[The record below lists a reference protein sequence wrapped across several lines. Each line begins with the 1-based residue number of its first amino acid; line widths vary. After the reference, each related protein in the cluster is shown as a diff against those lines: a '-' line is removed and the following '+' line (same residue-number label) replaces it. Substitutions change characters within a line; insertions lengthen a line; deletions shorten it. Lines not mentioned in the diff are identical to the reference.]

1 MKLLGLLFAERR
13 WSFAGVILLSLLS
26 ALLSVGVIAFVNQRM
41 LQAGGDVAGLLLHF
55 TVLLLLLL
63 ITATAARTALH
74 VLGHYFVYRL
84 RLNLVKRVL
93 DTDIEQLEALN
104 GSRIIAALSTDI
116 RNVTIA
122 FVHLPELIYG
132 LALSLAA
139 LVYLAALSLPLFTTA
154 ALWLGAML
162 LVGWQL
168 VGRVNHHI
176 HRLRECDDHLY
187 SDYQAIIEGRK
198 ELALNRHRAQRLYEE
213 ELDRDARAYRHHV
226 TRADTYHGLAGN
238 FANTMVLGLI
248 GITFYLALELGWA
261 EMGVAATYA
270 LTILFLR
277 TPLIGAIAGVPALV
291 AANVSLNKLESL
303 ALAPYRSA
311 FEHVPEVFAGCHRVS
326 LKGVSYRYDRSG
338 DRGFTV
344 GPLDLSLQRGELVF
358 LIGGN
363 GSGKSTLA
371 RLLTGLYR
379 PQGGKFYVDDT
390 EVTQDDWQAY
400 RHLFSTVFTD
410 FHLFNRLLTG
420 EGNEVAVGQVDD
432 WLQRLEMQHKVRYGN
447 GRLSDT
453 RFSQGQRKRLAL
465 LMMVVEQRDFLV
477 LDEWAA
483 DQDPQFRRFFYHQ
496 LLPELRAAGKA
507 IVAITHDDHYFDQA
521 DRILKM
527 DNGQLIELHG
537 EERERVSADAVR
549 AIGIA

>member
-1 MKLLGLLFAERR
+1 MKLLRLLFAERR

-26 ALLSVGVIAFVNQRM
+26 ALLSVGVIAFVNQHM
-41 LQAGGDVAGLLLHF
+41 LQAGDDVSGLLLHF

-74 VLGHYFVYRL
+74 ILGHHFVYRL

-139 LVYLAALSLPLFTTA
+139 LVYLAALSLPLFTTT
-154 ALWLGAML
+154 ALWLGVML

-176 HRLRECDDHLY
+176 NRLRECDDDLY
-187 SDYQAIIEGRK
+187 GDYQAIIEGRK
-198 ELALNRHRAQRLYEE
+198 ELALNRHRARRLYEE

-261 EMGVAATYA
+261 EMSVAATYA

-277 TPLIGAIAGVPALV
+277 TPLIGAVAGVPALI

-303 ALAPYRSA
+303 ALAPYRAA
-311 FEHVPEVFAGCHRVS
+311 FEPVPEVFAGCHRVS
-326 LKGVSYRYDRSG
+326 LKGVSYRYERSG

-358 LIGGN
+358 VIGGN

-390 EVTQDDWQAY
+390 EVILDNWQAY

-420 EGNEVAVGQVDD
+420 EGSEVAVDQVDD
-432 WLQRLEMQHKVRYGN
+432 WLRRLEMQHKVGHSD

-507 IVAITHDDHYFDQA
+507 IVAITHDDHYFDRA